1 MIKVN
6 LLQNTIEP
14 TRLDVVESAITR
26 RGTQQMLLVIIAL
39 CACVLACGADYF
51 ITVRDNGRVKEE
63 VASEEQIA
71 TRLQQVTAQA
81 NELQAKNKA
90 VEDRIN
96 AIMRLRAEQTG
107 PLRVMQMVDMRM
119 PADVN
124 FRLRTIKQDGNAMIV
139 NGYAPSEAT
148 VTAFAKNLEFS
159 NGLFTNFLV
168 ETRLITNP
176 ELSPA
181 AAAQQNQAANNGEV
195 KAVKGTKADA
205 QPKPSAQ
212 VVEFT
217 VRYGYNPQSQLVSPE
232 TNQHGAATAPPAQTA
247 QNVKP

>member
-26 RGTQQMLLVIIAL
+26 RGTQQMLLVVIAL

-63 VASEEQIA
+63 VVAEEQIA
-71 TRLQQVTAQA
+71 VRLQQVTAQA

-107 PLRVMQMVDMRM
+107 PLRVMQMVDLRM
-119 PADVN
+119 PADAN
-124 FRLRTIKQDGNAMIV
+124 FRLRSIKQDGNAMIV

-148 VTAFAKNLEFS
+148 VTSFAKNLEFS
-159 NGLFTNFLV
+159 DGLFTNFLV
-168 ETRLITNP
+168 ETRLIPNP
-176 ELSPA
+176 EIPA
-181 AAAQQNQAANNGEV
+181 GAAQQAANNAEA
-195 KAVKGTKADA
+195 KPAKGGKVDA
-205 QPKPSAQ
+205 QPKFSPQ

-232 TNQHGAATAPPAQTA
+232 MNQNGAASVPPTQTA
-247 QNVKP
+247 QNVKQ